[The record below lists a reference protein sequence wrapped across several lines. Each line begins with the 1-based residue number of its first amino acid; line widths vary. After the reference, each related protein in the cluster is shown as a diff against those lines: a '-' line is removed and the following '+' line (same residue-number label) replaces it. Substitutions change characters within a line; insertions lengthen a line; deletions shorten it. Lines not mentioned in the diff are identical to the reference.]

1 MILAWPLPTG
11 CLPLF
16 WGVRII
22 VSRSAAL
29 LKLGHPNLALEDIAE
44 AVKAG
49 YPQDLTY
56 KVKYFWEKCKVKN
69 VYVWHSWKKVG
80 TEEPGSWS
88 IFGQNS
94 ESKPEFGK

>member
-1 MILAWPLPTG
+1 MILAWPSPTG

-16 WGVRII
+16 LGGFKII

-56 KVKYFWEKCKVKN
+56 KVKYCWDK
-69 VYVWHSWKKVG
+69 
-80 TEEPGSWS
+80 
-88 IFGQNS
+88 
-94 ESKPEFGK
+94 